1 MKIYK
6 KLILSVAII
15 NASLVANTA
24 LASNSTYSLINAAA
38 IQNEDTLPSL
48 APLLEK
54 VIPAVVNISVQGKKS
69 LNGDRGM
76 LNIPEQFRFFF
87 PEMPKERE
95 FQALGSG
102 VVIDAKKGYIIT
114 NFHVIDGASE
124 IKITFQDG
132 RTLEATKVGEDQQ
145 TDFAL
150 LKLNT
155 IPKNLTALK
164 FADSDKLKVGDFAIA
179 IGNPFGL
186 GQTVTSG
193 IISAL
198 GRSGLNIENYEN
210 FIQTDAAINSG
221 NSGGAL
227 INLKGELI
235 GINTAILGKSGG
247 NIGIGFAIPSNMAN
261 NIVQQ
266 LMKHGSV
273 KRGMLGIMGTEV
285 TEELAKNF
293 DYENTNGAFVN
304 EVLKDSAAEKAGI
317 RSGDILT
324 SINNVP
330 IKNFGQ
336 LRAKIA
342 TYGAGSKIKLGV
354 FRDGKEISL
363 DVTLADNEGH
373 GSTLQSSNSLLKGAS
388 FANDPKGK
396 GVVVIDVEK
405 GSIAETLNLAKDDII
420 TEVNRKQVKTVADL
434 ETALNKKTNFIAL
447 KIIRGN
453 TTIYITRNYK
463 N

>member
-1 MKIYK
+1 MNCAK
-6 KLILSVAII
+6 KMILAVAIL
-15 NASLVANTA
+15 NASL
-24 LASNSTYSLINAAA
+24 ASTVVMASDSTTSLISAAA
-38 IQNEDTLPSL
+38 AMQSNEDMPSL
-48 APLLEK
+48 APLLDK

-69 LNGDRGM
+69 LNNDM
-76 LNIPEQFRFFF
+76 ANNIPEQFRFFF
-87 PEMPKERE
+87 PDMPKERE

-102 VVIDAKKGYIIT
+102 VVINVEKGYIIT
-114 NFHVIDGASE
+114 NYHVVDGASE

-132 RTLEATKVGEDQQ
+132 RVIKATKVGEDEQ

-150 LKLNT
+150 LKLET

-164 FADSDKLKVGDFAIA
+164 FADSDKLRVGDFAIA

-227 INLKGELI
+227 INLRGELI

-261 NIVQQ
+261 NIAQQ
-266 LMKHGSV
+266 IMKHGSV

-285 TEELAKNF
+285 TDELAKNF
-293 DYENTNGAFVN
+293 EYENTNGAFVN
-304 EVLKDSAAEKAGI
+304 EVMKGSAAEKAGI

-324 SINNVP
+324 SINGVP

-342 TYGAGSKIKLGV
+342 TYGAGSKVKLGV
-354 FRDGKEISL
+354 FRDGENIEVE
-363 DVTLADNEGH
+363 VTLASNNGTEAAVDAI
-373 GSTLQSSNSLLKGAS
+373 SSSVLKGAKL
-388 FANDPKGK
+388 ANDPKGN
-396 GVVVIDVEK
+396 GVLVTEVQK
-405 GSIAETLNLAKDDII
+405 GSPAEELNLAKGDII
-420 TEVNRKQVKTVADL
+420 AEVNRKPTKSVTEL
-434 ETALNKKTNFIAL
+434 EKILSKKSGFIAL

-453 TTIYITRNYK
+453 AIIYVTRNY
-463 N
+463 

>member
-1 MKIYK
+1 M
-6 KLILSVAII
+6 
-15 NASLVANTA
+15 
-24 LASNSTYSLINAAA
+24 
-38 IQNEDTLPSL
+38 
-48 APLLEK
+48 
-54 VIPAVVNISVQGKKS
+54 
-69 LNGDRGM
+69 
-76 LNIPEQFRFFF
+76 
-87 PEMPKERE
+87 
-95 FQALGSG
+95 
-102 VVIDAKKGYIIT
+102 
-114 NFHVIDGASE
+114 
-124 IKITFQDG
+124 IK
-132 RTLEATKVGEDQQ
+132 ATKVGEDEQ

-150 LKLNT
+150 LKLET

-164 FADSDKLKVGDFAIA
+164 FADSDKLRVGDFAIA

-227 INLKGELI
+227 INLRGELI

-261 NIVQQ
+261 NIAQQ
-266 LMKHGSV
+266 IMKHGSV

-285 TEELAKNF
+285 TDELAKNF
-293 DYENTNGAFVN
+293 EYENTNGAFVN
-304 EVLKDSAAEKAGI
+304 EVMKGSAAEKAGI

-324 SINNVP
+324 SINGVP

-342 TYGAGSKIKLGV
+342 TYGAGSKVKLGV
-354 FRDGKEISL
+354 FRDGENIEVE
-363 DVTLADNEGH
+363 VTLASNNGTEAAVDAI
-373 GSTLQSSNSLLKGAS
+373 SSSVLKGAML
-388 FANDPKGK
+388 ANDPKGN
-396 GVVVIDVEK
+396 GVLVTEVQK
-405 GSIAETLNLAKDDII
+405 GSPAEELNLAKGDII
-420 TEVNRKQVKTVADL
+420 AEVNRKPTKSVTDL
-434 ETALNKKTNFIAL
+434 EKILSKKSGFIAL

-453 TTIYITRNYK
+453 AIIYVTRNY
-463 N
+463 